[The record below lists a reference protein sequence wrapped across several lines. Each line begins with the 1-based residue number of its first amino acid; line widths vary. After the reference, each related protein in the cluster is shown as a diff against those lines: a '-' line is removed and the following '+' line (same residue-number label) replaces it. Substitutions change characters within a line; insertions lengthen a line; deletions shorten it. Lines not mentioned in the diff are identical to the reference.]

1 MTDTLQIEWSLGN
14 SCNLDCSYCSW
25 ELKAG
30 NNLFPDHD
38 KLSLAFAHLVDQSQ
52 AFSNVR
58 IDVNGGEPTLS
69 LALQYVILS
78 NKDPRIKFKL
88 ISNGQA
94 SIEQWTH
101 MAPNLYDLSLTYHA
115 TEDFDH
121 FLNVVNAVNKHINST
136 VYVAVTPENW
146 TKQHECYNILKHKN
160 INVQLQFLYDNFTK
174 GNNKYLNYSKEQWD
188 EYYTEQGID
197 IYNKQQVEAT
207 IEFKRVNHLN
217 NYFGHLCWAGV
228 TQIVIDNFGDVWRG
242 WCKSHA
248 PMGNIF
254 AQTVSLDTGPR
265 ACPKPQ
271 CKNGFDLQA
280 RKSEGSWGM
289 A

>member
-78 NKDPRIKFKL
+78 NKDSRIKFKL

-101 MAPNLYDLSLTYHA
+101 MAPNLYDLSLTY
-115 TEDFDH
+115 
-121 FLNVVNAVNKHINST
+121 LSLIHI
-136 VYVAVTPENW
+136 
-146 TKQHECYNILKHKN
+146 
-160 INVQLQFLYDNFTK
+160 
-174 GNNKYLNYSKEQWD
+174 
-188 EYYTEQGID
+188 
-197 IYNKQQVEAT
+197 
-207 IEFKRVNHLN
+207 
-217 NYFGHLCWAGV
+217 
-228 TQIVIDNFGDVWRG
+228 
-242 WCKSHA
+242 
-248 PMGNIF
+248 
-254 AQTVSLDTGPR
+254 
-265 ACPKPQ
+265 
-271 CKNGFDLQA
+271 
-280 RKSEGSWGM
+280 
-289 A
+289 